1 MSSPREPAAAMVGQG
16 SSPDGRGAAQPGAP
30 AGRAT
35 SSPIPRIARALRGKE
50 LLLIYILI
58 VVVVGFAS
66 DRFLSV
72 ENIANILRNT
82 AIGGILALGLTLVMV
97 SGDFDLSFGGAV
109 SLLNLLALIALNH
122 GLNLYLVFFLLL
134 VAGVLWELLNAT
146 LVIRFKMHAFIATI
160 ATLTLS
166 KGFIFWITKG
176 STYYGSYPEQLTYL
190 GRHAFFDVLPANALV
205 FIVLA
210 VAVYLLLDRSRFGRH
225 LYAIGGNADAA
236 TYVGIRVN
244 RHRVISYVLS
254 GLCLGVATVTLCSKL
269 ATAPSTAGDGYQ
281 MTVISAAFLGAA
293 AFKVGMVNVRGSI
306 LAIFILTTIENALIM
321 LSVPF
326 YFQFIVQALIL
337 IAAVTF
343 VSRKNKKGAGPAI
356 Y

>member
-1 MSSPREPAAAMVGQG
+1 MNGTRETAAATTAPAAVSTAP
-16 SSPDGRGAAQPGAP
+16 SPARRAA
-30 AGRAT
+30 RF
-35 SSPIPRIARALRGKE
+35 LRGME
-50 LLLIYILI
+50 LLAIYVLI
-58 VVVVGFAS
+58 VAVVGVAS
-66 DRFLSV
+66 DRFLSI

-82 AIGGILALGLTLVMV
+82 AIGGILALGLTIVMV
-97 SGDFDLSFGGAV
+97 TGDFDLSFGGAV
-109 SLLNLLALIALNH
+109 SLLNLLALIGLDK
-122 GLNLYLVFFLLL
+122 GLNLYVVFALLI
-134 VAGVLWELLNAT
+134 VGGVLWELINAL
-146 LVIRFKMHAFIATI
+146 LVVRLKMHAFIATI
-160 ATLTLS
+160 ATMTMS

-176 STYYGSYPEQLTYL
+176 STYYGSYPDNLTYL
-190 GRHAFFDVLPANALV
+190 GRHAFLDVLPANALV
-205 FIVLA
+205 FIVMA

-225 LYAIGGNADAA
+225 LYAIGGNSEAA

-244 RHRVISYVLS
+244 RQRVVAYVLA
-254 GLCLGVATVTLCSKL
+254 GLCVGVATVTLCSKL

-293 AFKVGMVNVRGSI
+293 AFRVGMVNVRGSI

-356 Y
+356 F

>member
-1 MSSPREPAAAMVGQG
+1 MSGAQEPAVVSTA
-16 SSPDGRGAAQPGAP
+16 S
-30 AGRAT
+30 AT
-35 SSPIPRIARALRGKE
+35 SAAASASLSPARRAMRLLRGME
-50 LLLIYILI
+50 LLAIYVLI
-58 VVVVGFAS
+58 VAVVGVAA

-72 ENIANILRNT
+72 ENIANILRNS
-82 AIGGILALGLTLVMV
+82 AIGGILALGLTIVMV

-109 SLLNLLALIALNH
+109 SLLNLLALMGLDK
-122 GLNLYLVFFLLL
+122 GLNLYVVFALLI
-134 VAGVLWELLNAT
+134 VGGVLWELFNAL
-146 LVIRFKMHAFIATI
+146 LVVRLKMHAFIATI
-160 ATLTLS
+160 ATLTMS

-176 STYYGSYPEQLTYL
+176 STYYGAYPDNLTYL

-205 FIVLA
+205 FMVLA

-225 LYAIGGNADAA
+225 LYAIGGNAEAA

-244 RHRVISYVLS
+244 RQRVVSYVLA
-254 GLCLGVATVTLCSKL
+254 GVCVGVATVTLCSKL

-293 AFKVGMVNVRGSI
+293 AFRVGMVNVRGSI

>member
-1 MSSPREPAAAMVGQG
+1 MSGIEGAAAAELRGTAGTGRDAPDPGSPGERTETTMLGRVG
-16 SSPDGRGAAQPGAP
+16 R
-30 AGRAT
+30 
-35 SSPIPRIARALRGKE
+35 LLKGKE
-50 LLLIYILI
+50 LLVIYVLI
-58 VVVVGFAS
+58 VAVVGVAS

-72 ENIANILRNT
+72 DNVANILRNT

-109 SLLNLLALIALNH
+109 SLLNLLALILLDK
-122 GLNLYLVFFLLL
+122 GLNLYLVFALLL
-134 VAGVLWELLNAT
+134 VGGVLWELFNAL
-146 LVIRFKMHAFIATI
+146 LVVRFKMHAFIATI
-160 ATLTLS
+160 ATMTLS

-176 STYYGSYPEQLTYL
+176 STYYGSYPDQLTYL
-190 GRHAFFDVLPANALV
+190 GRHAFFDVLPANALI

-210 VAVYLLLDRSRFGRH
+210 VTVYLLLNRSRFGRH
-225 LYAIGGNADAA
+225 LYAIGGNAEAA
-236 TYVGIRVN
+236 AYVGIRVN
-244 RHRVISYVLS
+244 RHRVVSYALS
-254 GLCLGVATVTLCSKL
+254 GVCVGIATVTLCSKL

-293 AFKVGMVNVRGSI
+293 AFRVGMVNVAGSI

-326 YFQFIVQALIL
+326 YFQYIVQASIL
-337 IAAVTF
+337 ICAVNF